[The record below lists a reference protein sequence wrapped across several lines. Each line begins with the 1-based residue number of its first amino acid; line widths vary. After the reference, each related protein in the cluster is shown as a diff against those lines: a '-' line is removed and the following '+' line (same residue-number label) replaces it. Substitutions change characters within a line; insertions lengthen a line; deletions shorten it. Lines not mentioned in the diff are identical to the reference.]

1 MYKVAIIRNNV
12 KLQVLIVY
20 IYFILSNC
28 RRNIWGKVY
37 WILT

>member
-1 MYKVAIIRNNV
+1 LQSLEIMW